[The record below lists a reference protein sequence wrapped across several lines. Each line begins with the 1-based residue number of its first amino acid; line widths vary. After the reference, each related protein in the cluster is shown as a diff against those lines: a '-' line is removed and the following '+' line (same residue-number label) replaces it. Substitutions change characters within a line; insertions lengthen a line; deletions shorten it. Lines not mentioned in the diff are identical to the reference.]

1 MQIEMTQQVT
11 DFVNQTQQIQGQER
25 DMLIWA
31 ILQNSLNK
39 TSSVQEVKINDTYG
53 FFYFPQFLFSQQ
65 KKEDSIINKRKPGSL
80 ENMILYMSPDF
91 DEPLSDFNEYM

>member
-39 TSSVQEVKINDTYG
+39 TSSVQEVKINDTFG

-65 KKEDSIINKRKPGSL
+65 KKDDLSKNIRTAGSL
-80 ENMILYMSPDF
+80 ENMIEYMASDF
-91 DEPLSDFNEYM
+91 DEPLQDFNEYM